1 MILAE
6 TYPELAQV
14 LVGADHV
21 DVRTAAERGVT
32 FASSPLRR

>member
-6 TYPELAQV
+6 TYPELAPA

-21 DVRTAAERGVT
+21 DVRSAERGVT